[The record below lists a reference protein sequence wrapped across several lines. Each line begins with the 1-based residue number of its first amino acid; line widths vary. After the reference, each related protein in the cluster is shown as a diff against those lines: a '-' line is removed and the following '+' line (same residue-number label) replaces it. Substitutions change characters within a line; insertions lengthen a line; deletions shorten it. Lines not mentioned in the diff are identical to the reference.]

1 MSSQVKELSEAIVC
15 KGISVR
21 TTNNAEI
28 SFETAKLGRLWQKFY
43 QNHVSHLDEG
53 EDIYGVFHNYESED
67 LVGAFDVVASW
78 KVESEPAAGQ
88 NSSESNKRSEESSK
102 DSKDSNVLSP
112 ENILSAAHGSDVI
125 TVTIPAGKYL
135 VFTEEGRMPNTVMNA
150 WEKAWEYFHNSDCE
164 HTRTYNVDFEHYI
177 GGNLE
182 YGQLDL
188 YIGIE

>member
-1 MSSQVKELSEAIVC
+1 MTSQIKELPAAIVC
-15 KGISVR
+15 KGISTR

-28 SFETAKLGRLWQKFY
+28 SHDTAKLGRLWQKFY
-43 QNHVSHLDEG
+43 QNHASHLSEG
-53 EDIYGVFHNYESED
+53 EDIYGVYHNYESDD

-78 KVESEPAAGQ
+78 EVKSEQAAG
-88 NSSESNKRSEESSK
+88 E
-102 DSKDSNVLSP
+102 NVDPLSP
-112 ENILSAAHGSDVI
+112 ENILSAAHGSDVV

-150 WEKAWEYFHNSDCE
+150 WEKAWEYFHDRDCE
-164 HTRTYNVDFEHYI
+164 HNRSYNVDFEHYI

>member
-1 MSSQVKELSEAIVC
+1 MSSSVKELSSAIVC
-15 KGISVR
+15 QGISAR
-21 TTNNAEI
+21 TTNLAETEY
-28 SFETAKLGRLWQKFY
+28 ETAKLGRLWQKFY
-43 QNHVSHLDEG
+43 QNHVSHLSEG
-53 EDIYGVFHNYESED
+53 EDIYGVYYNYESED

-78 KVESEPAAGQ
+78 KVESEQAAGQ
-88 NSSESNKRSEESSK
+88 DDSEDN
-102 DSKDSNVLSP
+102 NVLSP

-150 WEKAWEYFHNSDCE
+150 WEKAWEYFHNPDCE

-182 YGQLDL
+182 FGQVDL

>member
-1 MSSQVKELSEAIVC
+1 M
-15 KGISVR
+15 
-21 TTNNAEI
+21 
-28 SFETAKLGRLWQKFY
+28 
-43 QNHVSHLDEG
+43 
-53 EDIYGVFHNYESED
+53 
-67 LVGAFDVVASW
+67 VASW

-88 NSSESNKRSEESSK
+88 NSSESNQRSEESSK

-112 ENILSAAHGSDVI
+112 ENILSAAHGSDVV